1 MKKLVLL
8 VILIVLLTIFLS
20 ADIYM
25 KSMERTQAFE
35 IMGNKQP
42 EKVEIK
48 ETWLAENKF
57 ANYGKEHTLILNM
70 DKGTIYFI
78 LHKEKIYIELPTDI
92 TKEKLLNYLAN
103 INPKAAEIAKS
114 IKITDAKVNISKETK
129 KIANWD
135 CTATE
140 FEMVFMI
147 PGLGMMPKFKMK
159 LWATEDIPFDYEKCT
174 KVWDEFFVKHILGI
188 INIDEDS
195 LKEME
200 KMETVK
206 GFQVANEV
214 TVSIFGTEINVESQS
229 MEIAEKPAPPGTY
242 SVPRGYKRKAINIQ

>member
-114 IKITDAKVNISKETK
+114 IKITDAKVNISKDIAVYNK
-129 KIANWD
+129 KGVID
-135 CTATE
+135 VL
-140 FEMVFMI
+140 FSI
-147 PGLGMMPKFKMK
+147 LDRPGGAQWSRFN
-159 LWATEDIPFDYEKCT
+159 A
-174 KVWDEFFVKHILGI
+174 V
-188 INIDEDS
+188 N
-195 LKEME
+195 
-200 KMETVK
+200 
-206 GFQVANEV
+206 
-214 TVSIFGTEINVESQS
+214 
-229 MEIAEKPAPPGTY
+229 
-242 SVPRGYKRKAINIQ
+242 